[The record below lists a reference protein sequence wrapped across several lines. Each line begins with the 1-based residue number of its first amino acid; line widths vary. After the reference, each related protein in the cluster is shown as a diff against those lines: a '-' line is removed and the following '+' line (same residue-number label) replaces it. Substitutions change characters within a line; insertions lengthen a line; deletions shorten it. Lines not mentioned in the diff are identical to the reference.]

1 MSIDLTFSVMMQVVN
16 DKFIKLDVKVQLHK
30 NFRHFMAFYPLSAV
44 TTNEVVWA
52 EL

>member
-1 MSIDLTFSVMMQVVN
+1 MSIDLAFSVIKQIAN

-30 NFRHFMAFYPLSAV
+30 NFRHFMAFYPLPAA